1 MVALVSSPSDAF
13 SAVAA
18 PESGKSRLERYLG
31 EIDVSAMIPGADRV
45 GAVEGTPPAAPAYS
59 GDRRVGYLLLNS
71 DIVNAT
77 GYSGKPIHVVV
88 GLDAD
93 GFVTGAKLV
102 EHHEPIVLVGI
113 PEQRVV
119 DFIDQYL
126 GKSVLEF
133 ADKAGRE
140 AAPEDIV
147 SGATVTV
154 MIIDD
159 TIKRAALQVA
169 RSRGLGGLEPTTAEA
184 ETEARKT
191 VDMSLSDVDD
201 WVTLLGDGSV
211 RRLRL
216 SIADVNQAFE
226 ELGDPKAIARPEKG
240 DPDETFIDLFVAL
253 ATVPTIG
260 RSLLGDAEYENMKK
274 RLQPGQHAILIAGN
288 GRFSFKGSGYVRG
301 GIFDRIQVIQG
312 DNNVRF
318 RDRGH
323 KRIGDIRAKN
333 APRLREIGL
342 FEVPESVPFD
352 PAAPWRLQLLVPR
365 AIGALDKVFT
375 TFDLRYIPPDR
386 YLKQESP
393 PPPPAQARAETAPGT
408 DTQEVSEDEGKPLWM
423 RIWRGR
429 IVDIAVLVFALGV
442 LTAIFFFQNVLVRR
456 PDLTDWV
463 RTFYLLFVVFWLG
476 YYAQAQLSVVN
487 VLTFANALLADFR
500 WDYFLLEPLIFILW
514 VAVACSMIFWGRGVF
529 CGWLCPFGALQE
541 LLNKLA
547 KTLRVPQVQV
557 PWGVHERMWPA
568 KYIIFVGLF
577 GLSFYSLAWA
587 EQGAEIEPFKTAIIL
602 KFMRE
607 WPFVVYA
614 GGLLVVGLFIERFF
628 CRYLCPLGAA
638 LAIPGRLR
646 TFEWLR
652 RYKECGNPC
661 QRCAN
666 DCMVQAIHPE
676 GHINPNE
683 CLYCL
688 NCQVLYYDDHRCPV
702 VIAKRL
708 KRERRQALGAG
719 RAARKAGTPDREKPS
734 AAGPAAE
741 GEEVVVS

>member
-1 MVALVSSPSDAF
+1 MVILVSPSSDAF
-13 SAVAA
+13 AAATA
-18 PESGKSRLERYLG
+18 PEGGTSRLDRYLSK
-31 EIDVSAMIPGADRV
+31 IDVSKMVPGADRV
-45 GAVEGTPPAAPAYS
+45 GTVEGTPPAAPVYS

-77 GYSGKPIHVVV
+77 GYSGKPINVVV
-88 GLDAD
+88 GLDND
-93 GFVTGAKLV
+93 GFITGAKLV
-102 EHHEPIVLVGI
+102 EHHEPIVLIGI

-119 DFIDQYL
+119 DFIDQYR

-140 AAPEDIV
+140 AAPADIV

-159 TIKRAALQVA
+159 TIKRAALKFA
-169 RSRGLGGLEPTTAEA
+169 RSRGLGGVEAITAEL
-184 ETEARKT
+184 ETGPRKT
-191 VDMSLSDVDD
+191 VDMSRNDVED

-216 SIADVNQAFE
+216 SLADVNGAFE
-226 ELGDPKAIARPEKG
+226 ELGDPKAIARAEKG

-253 ATVPTIG
+253 ATIPTIG
-260 RSLLGDAEYENMKK
+260 RSLLGDSEYENMKK
-274 RLQPGQHAILIAGN
+274 RLKPGQQAILVAAN

-301 GIFDRIQVIQG
+301 GIFDRIQVIQDG
-312 DNNVRF
+312 NSVRF
-318 RDRGH
+318 RDRGY
-323 KRIGDIRAKN
+323 KRIGEFRAKH

-342 FEVPESVPFD
+342 FLVPEGVPLD

-365 AIGALDKVFT
+365 AVGPLDKVFT

-386 YLKQESP
+386 YLKAAP
-393 PPPPAQARAETAPGT
+393 PPPPVQTQAREEQATGG
-408 DTQEVSEDEGKPLWM
+408 QGVSEDEDEPLWM

-429 IVDIAVLVFALGV
+429 VVDIAVLVFALGV
-442 LTAIFFFQNVLVRR
+442 LTAIFFFQNVLARR

-463 RTFYLLFVVFWLG
+463 RTLFLFFVVFWLG
-476 YYAQAQLSVVN
+476 YHARAQLSVVN
-487 VLTFANALLADFR
+487 VLTFGNALLTDFR
-500 WDYFLLEPLIFILW
+500 WDYFLMEPLIFILW

-547 KTLRVPQVQV
+547 KTLRVPQLRV
-557 PWGVHERMWPA
+557 PWGLHERMWPA
-568 KYIIFVGLF
+568 KYIVFVGLF
-577 GLSFYSLAWA
+577 GLSFYSFAWA

-602 KFMRE
+602 NFMRE

-614 GGLLVVGLFIERFF
+614 GLLLVVGLFIERFF

-652 RYKECGNPC
+652 RYKECGSPC

-708 KRERRQALGAG
+708 KSERRQALSAG
-719 RAARKAGTPDREKPS
+719 RAGRKAGTPALGQPA

-741 GEEVVVS
+741 GEEAVV